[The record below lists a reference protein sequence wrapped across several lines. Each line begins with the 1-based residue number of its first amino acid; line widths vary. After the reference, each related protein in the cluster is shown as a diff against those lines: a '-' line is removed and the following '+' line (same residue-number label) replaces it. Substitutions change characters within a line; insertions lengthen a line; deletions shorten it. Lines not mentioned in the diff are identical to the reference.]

1 MEKAENNTL
10 NIEERA
16 EYAAQLKLSGRRNCC
31 QAVTAALSDETGL
44 SEEQLSQIA
53 AGFCAG
59 MGNMEATCGAL
70 VGAGIIAGL
79 KTGGDGTLKKTN
91 QISGRFNEMCGGAIT
106 CRELKGIDRDR
117 VLCPCEDCVRN
128 AVRAYGEVMGVSAQ

>member
-1 MEKAENNTL
+1 MEKAGNNIL

-16 EYAAQLKLSGRRNCC
+16 EYAAQLKLSGSRNCC

-44 SEEQLSQIA
+44 SEEQLVQIA

-79 KTGGDGTLKKTN
+79 KTGGAGTLRKTK
-91 QISGRFNEMCGGAIT
+91 QISERFKELCGGAIT